1 MKYKI
6 LFITLILFSIC
17 VNAQKKI
24 QAKHFDFSCDCTE
37 VENYYEPKN
46 SSNNYSYVNEEQGF
60 GYTFATREILFRN
73 KSEQKDF
80 LKAIKNSGTLNY
92 QWQIFLG
99 QEAII
104 ADLNSQE
111 DQIYAKHIA
120 FFYNNV
126 AYTIMVFAKSPTQ
139 LKQRFNH
146 LKNTL
151 KLK

>member
-1 MKYKI
+1 MKKV
-6 LFITLILFSIC
+6 LFIMSLMVSFWAI
-17 VNAQKKI
+17 AQKKI
-24 QAKHFDFSCDCTE
+24 QTKYFDFSCDCIE

-46 SSNNYSYVNEEQGF
+46 SSNNYSYINEKQGF
-60 GYTFATREILFRN
+60 EYTFATREILFRN

-80 LKAIKNSGTLNY
+80 LKAIKNSGTFNY
-92 QWQIFLG
+92 EWQYFLG

-104 ADLNSQE
+104 ANLNSQQE
-111 DQIYAKHIA
+111 QIYAKHIA

-126 AYTIMVFAKSPTQ
+126 AYTIMVFAKSPSQ
-139 LKQRFNH
+139 LKQHFNH